1 MKLDLQRLSRHY
13 VVSRSLDK
21 DPNWNAS
28 LHMDGVVCRSIAN
41 WYDQAPLTSG
51 TKEEALQYQML
62 KEDTLDQFE
71 VLRENGVTIEPWLS
85 EGQPYT
91 SSATLSDQ
99 LHADRKLYVFLTAN
113 GHGQNGQVN
122 GTQDAQRPED
132 HPMLEPSP
140 VSSRG
145 IRLLFNDL
153 FRAVHDAFGHAA
165 RGNRFTARGE
175 FMAAWDHMKMY
186 RPACHPVLLSETV
199 GQICWFYFGPHLRRP
214 DGTVPGPSDR
224 DWVPPS
230 ERPYSPQ
237 KTVPMPDELLSA
249 FRSLFKQVSR

>member
-13 VVSRSLDK
+13 IVSRSLDK
-21 DPNWNAS
+21 NPSWNAS
-28 LHMDGVVCRSIAN
+28 LHLDGVVCRSIAN

-51 TKEEALQYQML
+51 TKEEALQYQIL

-71 VLRENGVTIEPWLS
+71 VLRDEGVSIEPWLS

-91 SSATLSDQ
+91 SSTALSDR
-99 LHADRKLYVFLTAN
+99 LYATKKLYVFLTAN
-113 GHGQNGQVN
+113 GHGQIKGKQ
-122 GTQDAQRPED
+122 GDRRPGD

-140 VSSRG
+140 VFSCG
-145 IRLLFNDL
+145 TRLLFNDL

-186 RPACHPVLLSETV
+186 RPACHSVLLSETV
-199 GQICWFYFGPHLRRP
+199 GQICWFYFGPHVRRP
-214 DGTVPGPSDR
+214 NGVVPGPSDP
-224 DWVPPS
+224 DYVPPS

-237 KTVPMPDELLSA
+237 KTVPMPDELMSA
-249 FRSLFKQVSR
+249 FRSLFKQVN